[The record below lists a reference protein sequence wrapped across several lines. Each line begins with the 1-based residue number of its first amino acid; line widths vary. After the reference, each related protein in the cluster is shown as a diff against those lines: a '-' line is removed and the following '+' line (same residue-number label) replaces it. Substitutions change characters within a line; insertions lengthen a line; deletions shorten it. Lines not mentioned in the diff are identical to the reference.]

1 MGNNEVLKPDKV
13 VEVIAEI
20 CPIPL
25 IETRKA
31 LNSSKSGAI
40 IEIIGTHEASKKEIP
55 IAIESSGNRVLKMFE
70 EEGVWHIFIEKA

>member
-1 MGNNEVLKPDKV
+1 LGNNEALKPDKV

-55 IAIESSGNRVLKMFE
+55 IAIESSGSRVLKMFE